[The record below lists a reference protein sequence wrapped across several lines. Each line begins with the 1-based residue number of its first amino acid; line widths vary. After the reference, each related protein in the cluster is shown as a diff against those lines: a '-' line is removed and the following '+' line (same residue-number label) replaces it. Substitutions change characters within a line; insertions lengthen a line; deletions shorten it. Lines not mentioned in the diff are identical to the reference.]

1 MDLNYSRKMSSN
13 IVNVS
18 LRSTNWKF
26 DNTILLKVC
35 FHTTLSRPCP
45 PYVTLL
51 VIVPPF
57 RRVIFSMD
65 TYAGFTAPNNQSMQ
79 YQITSMN
86 LIPIYTHLI
95 STLESYSSFTLTFL
109 TPLNL
114 GPPILLK
121 VYMQQPKD

>member
-35 FHTTLSRPCP
+35 HLTLSRPCP

-79 YQITSMN
+79 YKITSMN

-114 GPPILLK
+114 GPPILL
-121 VYMQQPKD
+121 